1 MILLPCGLKISSPWW
16 DSVFCLQAREEWR
29 EAWTCRW
36 RKPLLGAKCLC
47 ALFYHLASLVAI
59 PGLVRGYNCLLLK
72 LHGVPILQF
81 SICHPSEKVLHTTLL
96 ERWNG
101 WRWLYMHTY
110 MHTLCKIVLKG
121 HGTLK
126 KKGLRKTGM
135 REYACFLKLL
145 EKTSFLSIYK
155 ALLNLSRN
163 APNCVHISSIY
174 KAGNISIILF
184 NKTI

>member
-1 MILLPCGLKISSPWW
+1 
-16 DSVFCLQAREEWR
+16 
-29 EAWTCRW
+29 
-36 RKPLLGAKCLC
+36 
-47 ALFYHLASLVAI
+47 
-59 PGLVRGYNCLLLK
+59 
-72 LHGVPILQF
+72 
-81 SICHPSEKVLHTTLL
+81 
-96 ERWNG
+96 
-101 WRWLYMHTY
+101 MHTY

-163 APNCVHISSIY
+163 VPNCVHISSIY